1 MSKDM
6 LEILNY
12 GEVDMK
18 ILQDVKSVLD
28 FASEEDTGF
37 DSRLIMELDGVIGEL
52 SQLVR
57 LNKSFVMGDDSKW
70 DQLLDKPDPQMLRL
84 IKQYVYLNIRI
95 KFDPPTGSVLSSLE
109 KSLQST
115 AHRIIIQKEEFNEQS
130 SKTAPSD

>member
-1 MSKDM
+1 M
-6 LEILNY
+6 LNERPEIQNY
-12 GEVDMK
+12 GEVDMT

-52 SQLVR
+52 SQLVQ
-57 LNKSFVMGDDSKW
+57 LNSAFEMTAESKW
-70 DQLLDKPDPQMLRL
+70 EQLLNNSDAQMIRL

-95 KFDPPTGSVLSSLE
+95 KFDPPFGSVLTSLE

-115 AHRIIIQKEEFNEQS
+115 AHRIIIQKEDFNE
-130 SKTAPSD
+130 PE

>member
-1 MSKDM
+1 MLKEQ
-6 LEILNY
+6 LEIPNY
-12 GEVDMK
+12 GEVDMT

-52 SQLVR
+52 SQLVL
-57 LNKSFVMGDDSKW
+57 LNKDFVMTDESKW
-70 DQLLDKPDPQMLRL
+70 EQLLNNTDQQMLRL

-115 AHRIIIQKEEFNEQS
+115 AHRIIIQKEEFNEQQ

>member
-1 MSKDM
+1 MT
-6 LEILNY
+6 
-12 GEVDMK
+12 

-37 DSRLIMELDGVIGEL
+37 DSRLIIELDGVIGEL
-52 SQLVR
+52 SQLVL
-57 LNKSFVMGDDSKW
+57 LNKDFVMTEESKW
-70 DQLLDKPDPQMLRL
+70 EQLLNSTDQQMLRL

-115 AHRIIIQKEEFNEQS
+115 AHRIIIQKEEFNEQQ

>member
-1 MSKDM
+1 MSKGM

-12 GEVDMK
+12 GEVDMT

-57 LNKSFVMGDDSKW
+57 LNKSFVMDSDSKW
-70 DQLLDKPDPQMLRL
+70 DQLLDNLDPQMLRL

-130 SKTAPSD
+130 PKTAPSD

>member
-1 MSKDM
+1 MLKDM

-12 GEVDMK
+12 GEVDMT

-52 SQLVR
+52 SQLVI

-70 DQLLDKPDPQMLRL
+70 DQLLDNLDPQMLRL

-130 SKTAPSD
+130 PKTAPSD

>member
-1 MSKDM
+1 MLKEQ
-6 LEILNY
+6 LEIQNY
-12 GEVDMK
+12 GEVDMT

-37 DSRLIMELDGVIGEL
+37 DSRLIIELDGVIGEL
-52 SQLVR
+52 SQLVL
-57 LNKSFVMGDDSKW
+57 LNKDFVMTEESKW
-70 DQLLDKPDPQMLRL
+70 EQLLNNTDQQLLRL

-130 SKTAPSD
+130 TQTAPSD

>member
-1 MSKDM
+1 MLKEK
-6 LEILNY
+6 LEIQNY

-52 SQLVR
+52 SQLVQ
-57 LNKSFVMGDDSKW
+57 LNSAFEMTADSKW
-70 DQLLDKPDPQMLRL
+70 EQLLNNSDAQMMRL

-95 KFDPPTGSVLSSLE
+95 KFDPPSGSVLTSLE

-115 AHRIIIQKEEFNEQS
+115 AHRIIIQKEDFNEP
-130 SKTAPSD
+130 K

>member
-1 MSKDM
+1 M
-6 LEILNY
+6 LNEPPEIQNY
-12 GEVDMK
+12 GEVDMT

-52 SQLVR
+52 SQLVQ
-57 LNKSFVMGDDSKW
+57 LNSAFEMTAESKW
-70 DQLLDKPDPQMLRL
+70 EQLLNNSDAQMMRL

-95 KFDPPTGSVLSSLE
+95 KFDPPFGSVLTSLE

-115 AHRIIIQKEEFNEQS
+115 AHRIIIQKEEFNEQR

>member
-1 MSKDM
+1 MDM
-6 LEILNY
+6 T
-12 GEVDMK
+12 

-37 DSRLIMELDGVIGEL
+37 DSRLIIELDGVIGEL

-57 LNKSFVMGDDSKW
+57 LNKSFVMDSDSKW
-70 DQLLDKPDPQMLRL
+70 EQLLDNPDPQMLRL
-84 IKQYVYLNIRI
+84 LKQYVYLNIRI

-130 SKTAPSD
+130 PKTAPSD

>member
-1 MSKDM
+1 M
-6 LEILNY
+6 LKERPEIQNY
-12 GEVDMK
+12 GEVDMT

-52 SQLVR
+52 SQLVQLNSAFEMTAESKWEQL
-57 LNKSFVMGDDSKW
+57 LNKSDA
-70 DQLLDKPDPQMLRL
+70 QMMRL

-95 KFDPPTGSVLSSLE
+95 KFDPPFGSVLTSLE

-115 AHRIIIQKEEFNEQS
+115 AHRIIIQKEDFNEP
-130 SKTAPSD
+130 K